1 MERITR
7 RPNRTTGRSR
17 AAGRRRTPTRSFACP
32 DDLWAEISR
41 FAERRAVQRSDAL
54 RMLLADGLRAASR
67 AQQLD
72 EAREW
77 QVAQAWAEARRI
89 TAGDRSGVGWKV
101 IEERF
106 ERARERIRERD
117 GHQAAT
123 RR

>member
-7 RPNRTTGRSR
+7 RSSRATGRSR
-17 AAGRRRTPTRSFACP
+17 AGRRRTPTRSFACP

-67 AQQLD
+67 AEQLD

-77 QVAQAWAEARRI
+77 QVAQAWAEAGRI
-89 TAGDRSGVGWKV
+89 AAGDRSGVGWKV

-106 ERARERIRERD
+106 ERARERIRERE